1 MKPPP
6 GVELPPGKA
15 LHILRSLYG
24 LKQAARDWN
33 QLCVSKLK
41 ELGFIQSEADPC
53 LLTLPSKKLI
63 VLVYVDDMTIAGPNL
78 DDVQWF
84 KKEFGKIFKIK
95 DLGETERILGVR
107 VIRDRQKGILKIDQ
121 THYVKDVLT
130 KLCMNKDKTHPVF
143 TPISSCEVLRRAGPG
158 DARANREEYQRKIGH
173 WMYLGILTR
182 PDLAFVLG
190 RLSQYLADPAEF
202 HMSSLKTMSRYIRSS
217 QDLGIQYSR
226 KGHKTLEGYS
236 DSDFASNRGDRI
248 SILGNVFFLAGG
260 PISWMSKKQKSVATS
275 TMEAEYMAMSA
286 CAKQSQFLAQI
297 LRDMG
302 MHHLIGSSPF
312 KPVVK
317 ESVTHQEVSPVRLKG
332 DNQAALLQVKDAH
345 THDRSKHIDIA
356 YHFVRCL
363 HRLKR
368 ITVEFVSTSDMAA
381 DGLTKVLQRPQFQ
394 RFVGLLGLVEY

>member
-1 MKPPP
+1 
-6 GVELPPGKA
+6 VSELK
-15 LHILRSLYG
+15 
-24 LKQAARDWN
+24 K
-33 QLCVSKLK
+33 
-41 ELGFIQSEADPC
+41 LGFIQSEADPC
-53 LLTLPSKKLI
+53 LLTLPSRKLI
-63 VLVYVDDMTIAGPNL
+63 ILVYVDDVTIAGPNL
-78 DDVQWF
+78 VDIQWF

-95 DLGETERILGVR
+95 DLGETEKTLGVR
-107 VIRDRQKGILKIDQ
+107 VTRDRKKGTLKIDQ
-121 THYVKDVLT
+121 THYVKEVLA
-130 KLCMNKDKTHPVF
+130 KFHMNKDKANPVY
-143 TPISSCEVLRRAGPG
+143 TPIGSYDALRKAEPN
-158 DARANREEYQRKIGH
+158 DVRANREEYQQRIGH

-190 RLSQYLADPAEF
+190 RLSQYLADPTDR
-202 HMSSLKTMSRYIRSS
+202 HMSAVKTTSRYIRSS
-217 QDLGIQYSR
+217 KELGILYSR
-226 KGHKTLEGYS
+226 KGYRTLEGYS
-236 DSDFASNRGDRI
+236 DSDFAANRGDRI

-302 MHHLIGSSPF
+302 MYHLIGSSPF

-317 ESVTHQEVSPVRLKG
+317 ESVAHQEASPVRLRG

-363 HRLKR
+363 HRLRR
-368 ITVEFVSTSDMAA
+368 ITVEFVPTLDMAA
-381 DGLTKVLQRPQFQ
+381 DGMTKVLQRPLFQ
-394 RFVGLLGLVEY
+394 RFVSLLGLVGY